1 MTGILAKVCDS
12 YAKGLTPINLIVVM
26 RDFFHFGTATSA
38 ENVRGAKIGPGAS
51 VGEASFPP
59 VPSMA
64 QHSDYQPS
72 RRRTPRRWPLLVD

>member
-1 MTGILAKVCDS
+1 VTGILAKVCDS

-59 VPSMA
+59 VP
-64 QHSDYQPS
+64 
-72 RRRTPRRWPLLVD
+72 